1 MKRLIALIAAVLS
14 FGAGAQERTAVA
26 NNVALWY
33 DAFHKNDPA
42 LLDRILS
49 DQWVDIPPA
58 PGQLPGP
65 EGAKQILTELR
76 TAFPDLTIEIRDIVE
91 QGNKVVVRSEIAGT
105 QRGPFLGRAAKG
117 RQLKIQAIDIHE
129 FQNGKIVR
137 TWHSED
143 WMTGLHQL
151 GILE

>member
-1 MKRLIALIAAVLS
+1 
-14 FGAGAQERTAVA
+14 
-26 NNVALWY
+26 
-33 DAFHKNDPA
+33 
-42 LLDRILS
+42 
-49 DQWVDIPPA
+49 VDIPPV

-65 EGAKQILTELR
+65 QGAKQILTELR
-76 TAFPDLTIEIRDIVE
+76 SAFPDLTIEIRDVVE

-129 FQNGKIVR
+129 FQNGKIIR

>member
-1 MKRLIALIAAVLS
+1 MKRLIALIAALLS
-14 FGAGAQERTAVA
+14 FGAAAQERTPVT

-42 LLDRILS
+42 LLDRILAE
-49 DQWVDIPPA
+49 QWVDIPPA

-65 EGAKQILTELR
+65 AGAKQILAELR
-76 TAFPDLTIEIRDIVE
+76 TAFPDLTIEVRDVVE

-105 QRGPFLGRAAKG
+105 QRGPFLGFAPKG
-117 RQLKIQAIDIHE
+117 GKLKIQAIDIHE
-129 FQNGKIVR
+129 FQNGKIIR

-151 GILE
+151 GILK

>member
-1 MKRLIALIAAVLS
+1 MKRLIVLIAAVLS
-14 FGAGAQERTAVA
+14 IGAGAQERTAVA
-26 NNVALWY
+26 NNVTLWY
-33 DAFHKNDPA
+33 DAFHKNDPS
-42 LLDRILS
+42 LLDRILAE
-49 DQWVDIPPA
+49 QWVDIPPA

-65 EGAKQILTELR
+65 AGAKQILTELR
-76 TAFPDLTIEIRDIVE
+76 TAFPDLTIEIRDVVE

-117 RQLKIQAIDIHE
+117 RKLKIQAIDIHE